1 MNPLKKKIEQ
11 CGVLLGGDV
20 LKVDSF
26 LNHQLDIPLIET
38 IGECLAN
45 HFKNAGITKVV
56 TIETGGIAP
65 AYAAARRLGV
75 PVIFLKKSEP
85 RTMRQPLCVQ
95 VFSFTK
101 QKSYNVCMESGLIEP
116 DERVLFIDDFLANG
130 EAFKGAESLIH
141 QAGAHI
147 AGVGICIEKRFQAG
161 HQYVVGRGY
170 DFCAVASI
178 AAIENGTI
186 HWAQ

>member
-56 TIETGGIAP
+56 TIEKKRATDD
-65 AYAAARRLGV
+65 AAAALRSGV
-75 PVIFLKKSEP
+75 F
-85 RTMRQPLCVQ
+85 
-95 VFSFTK
+95 F
-101 QKSYNVCMESGLIEP
+101 Y
-116 DERVLFIDDFLANG
+116 
-130 EAFKGAESLIH
+130 
-141 QAGAHI
+141 
-147 AGVGICIEKRFQAG
+147 
-161 HQYVVGRGY
+161 
-170 DFCAVASI
+170 
-178 AAIENGTI
+178 
-186 HWAQ
+186 

>member
-56 TIETGGIAP
+56 TIETGGIARLTP
-65 AYAAARRLGV
+65 RREDWV
-75 PVIFLKKSEP
+75 FL
-85 RTMRQPLCVQ
+85 L
-95 VFSFTK
+95 SF
-101 QKSYNVCMESGLIEP
+101 
-116 DERVLFIDDFLANG
+116 
-130 EAFKGAESLIH
+130 
-141 QAGAHI
+141 
-147 AGVGICIEKRFQAG
+147 
-161 HQYVVGRGY
+161 
-170 DFCAVASI
+170 
-178 AAIENGTI
+178 
-186 HWAQ
+186 